1 MNTKDVV
8 GTVIPTVAFTIA
20 AVLFIYMAA
29 VKEDLWTLAAAV
41 GTSVAAVL
49 GIIHLAIKD
58 GKQNP

>member
-1 MNTKDVV
+1 MKIMD
-8 GTVIPTVAFTIA
+8 ILPTVAFTIA

-49 GIIHLAIKD
+49 GMIHMATRD
-58 GKQNP
+58 RKQNT